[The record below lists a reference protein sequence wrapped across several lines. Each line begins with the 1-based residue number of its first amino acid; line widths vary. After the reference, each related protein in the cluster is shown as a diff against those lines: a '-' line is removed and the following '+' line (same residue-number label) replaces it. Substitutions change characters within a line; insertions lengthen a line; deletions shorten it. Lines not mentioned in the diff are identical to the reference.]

1 MVRLTDNLSEART
14 KMAEYQQ
21 LGVRLGLFINPQDRQ
36 VEIYRPSQEVEILED
51 PKSID
56 CNQVMPGFILSMS
69 KIL

>member
-36 VEIYRPSQEVEILED
+36 VEIYRPGQEVEILEA

-56 CNQVMPGFILSMS
+56 CSDMMPELIFSMS
-69 KIL
+69 KIW